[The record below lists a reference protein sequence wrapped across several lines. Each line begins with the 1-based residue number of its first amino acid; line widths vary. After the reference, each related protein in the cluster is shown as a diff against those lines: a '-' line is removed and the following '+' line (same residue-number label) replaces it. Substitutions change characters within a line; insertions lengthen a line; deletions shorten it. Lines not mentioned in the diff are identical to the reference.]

1 MGDQPDCRALLETA
15 LAAVRAEVLPGLEGG
30 RRDTCVL
37 VIAALAGAL
46 REFEASA
53 AQSGRRAVL
62 RERLAA
68 LYGADGSEGK
78 DLERCLARDIRAG
91 RFDGDHAVRSLLL
104 DQLHERL
111 AVINPDFPETRIF
124 SRPGAD
130 LTDP

>member
-1 MGDQPDCRALLETA
+1 MADHPDGRTLLEAA
-15 LAAVRAEVLPGLEGG
+15 LAALRDDVLPGLEG
-30 RRDTCVL
+30 RCRDTCVL

-46 REFEASA
+46 REFDASA
-53 AQSGRRAVL
+53 ARSGRGEVL
-62 RERLAA
+62 HERLAA
-68 LYGADGSEGK
+68 LYGAGAAERT

-91 RFDGDHAVRSLLL
+91 RFDDDETVRSLLL

-111 AVINPDFPETRIF
+111 AVTNPDFVETGIF

>member
-1 MGDQPDCRALLETA
+1 MADHPDGRTLLEAA
-15 LAAVRAEVLPGLEGG
+15 LAALRDDVLPGLEDR

-46 REFEASA
+46 REFDASA
-53 AQSGRRAVL
+53 ARSGRGEVL

-68 LYGADGSEGK
+68 LYGANAAERT
-78 DLERCLARDIRAG
+78 DLEQCLARDIRSG
-91 RFDGDHAVRSLLL
+91 RFDDDEAVRSLLL

-111 AVINPDFPETRIF
+111 AVTNPDFAETGIF

>member
-1 MGDQPDCRALLETA
+1 VADHPDGRTLLEAALLA
-15 LAAVRAEVLPGLEGG
+15 LRDDVLPGLEGR

-46 REFEASA
+46 RDLDASA
-53 AQSGRRAVL
+53 AQSGRGEVL

-68 LYGADGSEGK
+68 LYGAGAAGRA
-78 DLERCLARDIRAG
+78 DLERCLAHDIRAG
-91 RFDGDHAVRSLLL
+91 RFDDDEAVRSLLL

-111 AVINPDFPETRIF
+111 AVTNPDFVETGIF
-124 SRPGAD
+124 SRPGSD